1 MALSSDQEEASAR
14 RTATI
19 HMIVSVH
26 IPKTGGVS
34 FRKSVLEPIFGDRL
48 LSDYAD
54 APLSRDTPD
63 RIARAQ
69 AFEPSPDLPERYD
82 CVHGHFLA
90 LKYVSERVPCEFAAW
105 FRDPAQRVVSR
116 YLYGQRKG
124 GGTIAPGMTIRE
136 FCEIERFQNTYAK
149 FLWGFDFER
158 FDFVGITEDY
168 ASSVEL
174 FRRRFGL
181 SGGDEAAIMN
191 ANLDKPLG
199 QPYEIDEG
207 LREFIRQRNREDF
220 EIYDA
225 ACCKHR
231 RLQHDYLRT

>member
-1 MALSSDQEEASAR
+1 MRVRGLVSRSCAAR
-14 RTATI
+14 R
-19 HMIVSVH
+19 V
-26 IPKTGGVS
+26 
-34 FRKSVLEPIFGDRL
+34 
-48 LSDYAD
+48 
-54 APLSRDTPD
+54 PLPVRQTKRGAGPHSGND
-63 RIARAQ
+63 
-69 AFEPSPDLPERYD
+69 
-82 CVHGHFLA
+82 
-90 LKYVSERVPCEFAAW
+90 
-105 FRDPAQRVVSR
+105 DP
-116 YLYGQRKG
+116 
-124 GGTIAPGMTIRE
+124 E

-207 LREFIRQRNREDF
+207 LREFIRRRNREDF

-225 ACCKHR
+225 ACRRNR
-231 RLQHDYLRT
+231 RLRHDYLRA

>member
-1 MALSSDQEEASAR
+1 MRDYD
-14 RTATI
+14 
-19 HMIVSVH
+19 
-26 IPKTGGVS
+26 
-34 FRKSVLEPIFGDRL
+34 DR
-48 LSDYAD
+48 
-54 APLSRDTPD
+54 PLSHETAE

-69 AFEPSPDLPERYD
+69 TYEPSPDLPERYD

-116 YLYGQRKG
+116 YLYGKRKG
-124 GGTIAPGMTIRE
+124 GGTITPGMTIRE

-158 FDFVGITEDY
+158 LDFVGITEDY
-168 ASSVEL
+168 VSGVEV

-191 ANLDKPLG
+191 ANLGKPLG
-199 QPYEIDEG
+199 QPYEIDES
-207 LREFIRQRNREDF
+207 LREFIRRRNREDF

-225 ACCKHR
+225 ACGRSR
-231 RLQHDYLRT
+231 RLRHEFLRS

>member
-1 MALSSDQEEASAR
+1 
-14 RTATI
+14 
-19 HMIVSVH
+19 MIVSVH

-34 FRKSVLEPIFGDRL
+34 FRKSVLEPIFGNRL
-48 LSDYAD
+48 LSDYD
-54 APLSRDTPD
+54 DTPLSHDTAD

-69 AFEPSPDLPERYD
+69 TYEPSTELLERYD

-90 LKYVSERVPCEFAAW
+90 LKYVSERVPCEFAVW

-116 YLYGQRKG
+116 YLYGKRKG
-124 GGTIAPGMTIRE
+124 GRTITPGMTIRE

-158 FDFVGITEDY
+158 FDFVGITENY
-168 ASSVEL
+168 VSGVEL
-174 FRRRFGL
+174 FRRRFGF

-207 LREFIRQRNREDF
+207 LREFIRRRNREDF

-225 ACCKHR
+225 ACCKNR
-231 RLQHDYLRT
+231 RLQHDYLRS